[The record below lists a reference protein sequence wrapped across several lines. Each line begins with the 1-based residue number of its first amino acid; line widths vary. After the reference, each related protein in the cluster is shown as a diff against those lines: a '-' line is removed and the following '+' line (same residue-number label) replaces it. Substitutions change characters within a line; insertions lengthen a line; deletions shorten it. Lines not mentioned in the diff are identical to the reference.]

1 MMSKKVIF
9 LMGAPTSRSLQW
21 DEEELLD
28 APISP
33 FHSLDTQA
41 GNHWPFPDT
50 QSVKWRLLQDLRAT
64 EFLPEIYE
72 WEPGRD
78 ARFFTTRD
86 LAISN
91 GVSRMASESSA
102 LSQFYN
108 HSFTVHETSEIST
121 PGFHSGDSMQGSG
134 GWADSF
140 GTSFA
145 TTSEKDGLAP
155 GLPIHGPLTDLRDIP
170 NVAYLKSIVPQ
181 TMTVNLIVAIIA
193 VHPPRRVVT
202 RQWRQELDLVE
213 VVVGD
218 DTRSG
223 FGVTFWLPPA
233 NHAITTGDGDD
244 EGLGDA
250 LGKSLA
256 TLRPRDI
263 VLMRMVGLSSFR
275 ERVYGQSLR
284 KGITKVDLLYRQRV
298 DVTDAGGLY
307 SATRLRDIQQD
318 PAAKRDEDLPLVKVS
333 KVREWIRRFAP
344 DTAGGDGGRGP
355 LTRGRAGKGNPL
367 PPDTQE

>member
-9 LMGAPTSRSLQW
+9 LMGAPTTRSLQW
-21 DEEELLD
+21 DEDELLD

-33 FHSLDTQA
+33 FHSLDMQD
-41 GNHWPFPDT
+41 GSHWPFPAT
-50 QSVKWRLLQDLRAT
+50 QPVKWRLLQDLRAT
-64 EFLPEIYE
+64 DLLPEIYE

-86 LAISN
+86 LAIPN
-91 GVSRMASESSA
+91 GESRMVSESSA

-134 GWADSF
+134 WAESF

-155 GLPIHGPLTDLRDIP
+155 GLPIQGPLTDLRDIP
-170 NVAYLKSIVPQ
+170 TVAYLKSIVPQ

-193 VHPPRRVVT
+193 IHPPRRVVT

-233 NHAITTGDGDD
+233 NHAITTGNDDD

-250 LGKSLA
+250 LGESLV

-284 KGITKVDLLYRQRV
+284 KGITKVDLLHRQRV

-307 SATRLRDIQQD
+307 SAKRLRDIQQD
-318 PAAKRDEDLPLVKVS
+318 PAAKRNEDLPLVKVS

-344 DTAGGDGGRGP
+344 DPAGGEGGRGSS
-355 LTRGRAGKGNPL
+355 TRGLAL